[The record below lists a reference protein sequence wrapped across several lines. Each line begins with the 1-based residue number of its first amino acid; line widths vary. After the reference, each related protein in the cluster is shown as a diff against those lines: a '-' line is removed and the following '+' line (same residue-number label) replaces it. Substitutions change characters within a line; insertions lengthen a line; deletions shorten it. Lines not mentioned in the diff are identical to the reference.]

1 MSIEPTATPS
11 DMPTLSRE
19 TFWQQHIMQW
29 RSSGLSKMAYCEQFS
44 LVYHQMVYW
53 SKKLEDEPEQQSETG
68 RFVPVRVPHTI
79 DRSVLRLC
87 LPNGLIIEG
96 IDDHNVELV
105 GPLMRQL

>member
-11 DMPTLSRE
+11 DMLTLSRE

-68 RFVPVRVPHTI
+68 RFVPVRVPHTVSASKSGYLAYQI
-79 DRSVLRLC
+79 CLYFIFHGRSAS
-87 LPNGLIIEG
+87 
-96 IDDHNVELV
+96 
-105 GPLMRQL
+105 